1 MNKIKHILN
10 FFIFYHKIFFSVV
23 FYEIYYSLRFSDFL
37 PKIKIQKKLLITNT
51 VPCIYY
57 FLHKISIF
65 VKKRKIK
72 SVIDIGSGYGR
83 AVNFITTVNRIR
95 SYGIEL
101 DKEVYLKSLRLKK
114 KNVVLFNDDVFKFNF
129 KKLKSTCY
137 ILNDPFGSPY
147 LLNKFLL
154 KIIKINNKKKY
165 FIVINSKNK
174 IFPKE
179 WNLIHSINASKT
191 RSLKIF
197 EINPN

>member
-23 FYEIYYSLRFSDFL
+23 FYEIYYSLRFSVFF
-37 PKIKIQKKLLITNT
+37 PKIKIQKKSLATNT
-51 VPCIYY
+51 VPCVYY

-65 VKKRKIK
+65 IKKKKIK

-83 AVNFITTVNRIR
+83 TVNFITTVNKIR

-114 KNVVLFNDDVFKFNF
+114 KNIVLFNNDVFKFNF
-129 KKLKSTCY
+129 KRLNSTCY
-137 ILNDPFGSPY
+137 ILIDPFRGSY

-154 KIIKINNKKKY
+154 KIIKLNNKKKY
-165 FIVINSKNK
+165 FIIINSQNK

-179 WNLIHSINASKT
+179 CRLIHSIIASKT

>member
-37 PKIKIQKKLLITNT
+37 PKIKIQKKLLSTNT

-114 KNVVLFNDDVFKFNF
+114 KKCSAFQ
-129 KKLKSTCY
+129 
-137 ILNDPFGSPY
+137 
-147 LLNKFLL
+147 
-154 KIIKINNKKKY
+154 
-165 FIVINSKNK
+165 
-174 IFPKE
+174 
-179 WNLIHSINASKT
+179 
-191 RSLKIF
+191 
-197 EINPN
+197 